1 MQDSYYNHILE
12 NIIHVLRNMKPQFG
26 DNMEEYQQLQVK
38 DYDQIMAQADALNT
52 YNAGGKRNKLMNYFS
67 DALYPV
73 ITKAEFKKTMFKKI
87 YLIKIDSFDLRM
99 ILDKCESLMS

>member
-12 NIIHVLRNMKPQFG
+12 NIIHVMRNMKPTYG

-38 DYDQIMAQADALNT
+38 DYEQIFPQAEALNA
-52 YNAGGKRNKLMNYFS
+52 YNADGKRNKLMNYFS
-67 DALYPV
+67 DSLFPV
-73 ITKAEFKKTMFKKI
+73 LKKAEFKKSFMKKI

-99 ILDKCESLMS
+99 ILDKCESLMA